1 MNKTKIFALIAAAMT
16 FAACSTDNDITSTAS
31 NAGEGKAVTIA
42 SVTRSAEG
50 GKVDM
55 TLPFHLENTTLAG
68 EGDEDF
74 QADFVYTDGAYATA
88 DGSFVAW
95 CNLRGEDGKRV
106 DNVFQAFSPL
116 RTKENRASFSDFFIP
131 HDQSTS
137 EKLQSAD
144 WMKAQTTSK
153 VDTDNGS
160 IKLNF
165 EHQHTKLHFN
175 ITSFKDDIPNL
186 TSNSFKVINAYTPYY
201 NSEDH
206 TVEAIINEPQVSGYS
221 PIISI
226 EIANGEII
234 SAYPPYDPF
243 LLEPGKQYNFNL
255 AIGHDALTISSVS
268 VTDWTSEPI
277 NMESSDAKTDQY
289 DYVTFTAEGE
299 QGFKFV
305 VTPDSEGSLC
315 TIPGFEYS
323 VDNGEWKSIPATGMT
338 EEDEWITFGGGQSS
352 LRLRGKN
359 LNGTSVDNGYSRVSF
374 KDNNV
379 KVACSGDIRTLI
391 DYENYANVDTKNA
404 RFIFLFSK
412 CVPLTSAP
420 KLPATDLADY
430 CYAYM
435 FNDCQSL
442 TDAPALPATILAD
455 WCYYDMFQRC
465 ISLHKAPTLPATDL
479 ATGCYAGMFT
489 LCTSLTEAPELPA
502 TKLANDCYI
511 GMFTLCTLLTEAPEL
526 PATTLANN
534 CYSQMFAV
542 CYSLRKAPDLPAK
555 TLTSGCYNEMFINC
569 ITLSEIKML
578 ASNIDNNISP
588 LTGWLNGAG
597 THVTSRKLI
606 VDSQDTY
613 NGLAG
618 YNLLPD
624 QWKSTETGATVVDKN
639 GNAITDN

>member
-277 NMESSDAKTDQY
+277 NMESSDAKSDQY

-305 VTPDSEGSLC
+305 VTSFPGNGITEEF
-315 TIPGFEYS
+315 PGFEYS
-323 VDNGEWKSIPATGMT
+323 VDNGEWISIPGTGMN
-338 EEDEWITFGGGQSS
+338 DYVPFGGDRGT
-352 LRLRGKN
+352 LRLRGKSFDN
-359 LNGTSVDNGYSRVSF
+359 IGTSQIIPWESTPHARVTF
-374 KDNNV
+374 ENDV

-391 DYENYANVDTKNA
+391 DYENYASVETGNA
-404 RFIFLFSK
+404 TFFRLFHK
-412 CVPLTSAP
+412 CTQLTSAP
-420 KLPATDLADY
+420 KLPATKLAAF
-430 CYAYM
+430 CYGDM
-435 FNDCQSL
+435 FSGCSSL
-442 TDAPALPATILAD
+442 KEAPGLPATELEHD
-455 WCYYDMFQRC
+455 CY
-465 ISLHKAPTLPATDL
+465 S
-479 ATGCYAGMFT
+479 GMFED
-489 LCTSLTEAPELPA
+489 CTSLTEAPVLPA
-502 TKLANDCYI
+502 TKLAITCYNY
-511 GMFTLCTLLTEAPEL
+511 MFSGCTSLEKAPEL
-526 PATTLANN
+526 PATNLAIN
-534 CYSQMFAV
+534 CYKSMFSG
-542 CYSLRKAPDLPAK
+542 CTSLTKAPVLPAT
-555 TLTSGCYNEMFINC
+555 TLEAHCYDYMFRNC
-569 ITLSEIKML
+569 SNLSEIKML
-578 ASNIDNNISP
+578 AHSYIEDYLTNYF
-588 LTGWLNGAG
+588 TGWLDNAG
-597 THVTSRKLI
+597 TSAPSRTLI
-606 VDSQDTY
+606 LDSQDTY

-624 QWKSTETGATVVDKN
+624 KWKSTETGATVVDKN
-639 GNAITDN
+639 GNAITDD